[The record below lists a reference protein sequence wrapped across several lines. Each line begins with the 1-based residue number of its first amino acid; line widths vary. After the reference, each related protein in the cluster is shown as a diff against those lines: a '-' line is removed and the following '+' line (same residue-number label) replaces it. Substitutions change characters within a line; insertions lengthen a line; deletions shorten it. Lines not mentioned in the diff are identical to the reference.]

1 MRLLSALT
9 FLAACSFAHA
19 QTTQLDLGFGDQ
31 GRVLTSLGDKDDWI
45 WASALQPDGKII
57 GAGYSTVGFVLRQAL
72 VRYLPDGSL
81 DPDFGTNGSFVSPVE
96 REVFAVALHTD
107 GTIVTAGA
115 KPDANFFIGFAVS
128 RFLADGTPD
137 PVFGTNGS
145 VRTWLGTVKDQALA
159 VAVQPDGRIIAA
171 GSSETGNNNNDF
183 ALVRYTTGGN
193 LDPTFGT
200 EGKVITAVSG
210 GSDVIYSV
218 LVQPDGK
225 ILVGGT
231 SIQSGIYYPIL
242 ARYLADGS
250 LDPSFGSGGI
260 VQGEEGVGVKALVL
274 PNENILLVGRKS
286 GFTVPDIYVWRFLP
300 DGSPDLAYGVNGR
313 AEAKEIRANGATLQ
327 PDGKLVVVGLQQ
339 GLFAVARFL
348 TDGSLDPTFGI
359 AGTLRTDVSGTQ
371 QLAQAH
377 DVHIQTDGRI
387 VVTGEAYKNGSHNM
401 AVARYLP
408 SISSAVEPAPAFRE
422 VQVFPNPF
430 SDQLT
435 LEYALPAD
443 TRVSVSLTDLGGRV
457 VSMLSVKEW
466 QAAGRHRRTWS
477 LPADLP
483 AGPLFLRLTTA
494 DGQHTQPLIRR

>member
-1 MRLLSALT
+1 MRLLFALT
-9 FLAACSFAHA
+9 FLAACSFTHA

-81 DPDFGTNGSFVSPVE
+81 DPDFGTNGSFVSPAE
-96 REVFAVALHTD
+96 REVFALALHTD

-137 PVFGTNGS
+137 PAFGTNGS
-145 VRTWLGTVKDQALA
+145 VRTWLGTVVDRALA

-171 GSSETGNNNNDF
+171 GSSNTGNNNLDF
-183 ALVRYTTGGN
+183 ALVRYATDGS
-193 LDPTFGT
+193 LDPTFGNG
-200 EGKVITAVSG
+200 GKVITAVSG
-210 GSDVIYSV
+210 GSDEIYSV

-231 SIQSGIYYPIL
+231 SLQANKYYPIL

-250 LDPSFGSGGI
+250 LDATFGNGGI
-260 VQGEEGVGVKALVL
+260 VQGEEGEGVKALLL
-274 PNENILLVGRKS
+274 PDGRILMAGRKALVS
-286 GFTVPDIYVWRFLP
+286 VPDIFVWRFHA
-300 DGSPDLAYGVNGR
+300 DGSPDLTYGVNGR
-313 AEAKEIRANGATLQ
+313 AEAKDIRANGATLQ

-377 DVHIQTDGRI
+377 DVHIQSDGRI
-387 VVTGEAYKNGSHNM
+387 VVTGEAYKNGAHNM
-401 AVARYLP
+401 AVTRYLP
-408 SISSAVEPAPAFRE
+408 AISSAVEPATAFGE
-422 VQVFPNPF
+422 VQVFPNPIT
-430 SDQLT
+430 DQLT
-435 LEYALPAD
+435 LAYALPSD
-443 TRVSVSLTDLGGRV
+443 TRVSISLTDLGGRV
-457 VSMLSVKEW
+457 VSTLSAGEW

-477 LPADLP
+477 LPGDLP
-483 AGPLFLRLTTA
+483 AGPLLLRLATA
-494 DGQHTQPLIRR
+494 EGQHTQPLIRR